1 MRPNEELETE
11 QFQLTTRI
19 LEASGYRQYEISN
32 YAQPGMESRHNMA
45 YWMGSDYIGLGPSAF
60 STLGTRRWR
69 NIRETGIYTD
79 STIEGK
85 TAIDFTEDVPAQ
97 LKLKER
103 AAFGMRTL
111 QGLLFAE
118 STEWEKELSNFEK
131 QGLVKKT
138 SDRWL
143 LTEQGKLL
151 ADSVAEIFV

>member
-1 MRPNEELETE
+1 
-11 QFQLTTRI
+11 
-19 LEASGYRQYEISN
+19 
-32 YAQPGMESRHNMA
+32 MA